1 MWKIVSE
8 VVPVTDTIAFDKLS
22 AIDLCINKGYIKQA
36 FYIGFIWTVIVVTTV
51 S

>member
-8 VVPVTDTIAFDKLS
+8 VVPVLDAIMFDGLS
-22 AIDLCINKGYIKQA
+22 AIDLCINKGYIKHI
-36 FYIGFIWTVIVVTTV
+36 FCFGF